1 LNQTDTQPIE
11 RTTRRF
17 NTLKVPRK
25 LQASLPYASKNKA
38 MAPQKKPT
46 YLQKR
51 AVIMEPEE
59 KKAVALLQQ
68 IQALKKDKAAR
79 RKEKQNE
86 RVAEHRKEQ
95 AKVDESKMDK
105 RKDERKERLK
115 SASIKNKRAAE
126 SQGGRGKRKRE
137 A

>member
-1 LNQTDTQPIE
+1 MQPIA

-25 LQASLPYASKNKA
+25 VEAALPYAAKTKTPKA
-38 MAPQKKPT
+38 QREQT

-68 IQALKKDKAAR
+68 IQSLRKDKLAR
-79 RKEKQNE
+79 R
-86 RVAEHRKEQ
+86 
-95 AKVDESKMDK
+95 ESKKAEARETYKKKAAKIEESKGEK

-115 SASIKNKRAAE
+115 SASIKSRHAE
-126 SQGGRGKRKRE
+126 QASERGSRKRQRKE
-137 A
+137 

>member
-1 LNQTDTQPIE
+1 MT
-11 RTTRRF
+11 
-17 NTLKVPRK
+17 
-25 LQASLPYASKNKA
+25 
-38 MAPQKKPT
+38 PQKKPT